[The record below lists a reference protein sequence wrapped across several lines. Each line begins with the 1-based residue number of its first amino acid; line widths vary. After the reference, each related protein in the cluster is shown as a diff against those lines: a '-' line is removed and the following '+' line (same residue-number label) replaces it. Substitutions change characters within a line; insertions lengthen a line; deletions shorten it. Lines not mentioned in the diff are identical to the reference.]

1 MPGRG
6 SIPWGQQQWGTP
18 CPKKDARNQSRDCH
32 MKGKQGFTCWERR
45 EAIIAEGPREPV
57 CSWFCVFRSVD
68 TSDDELF
75 VYVSLLIAKSARYQG
90 CPCHP

>member
-1 MPGRG
+1 
-6 SIPWGQQQWGTP
+6 
-18 CPKKDARNQSRDCH
+18 
-32 MKGKQGFTCWERR
+32 MKGKQGFSCWERR

-57 CSWFCVFRSVD
+57 CSWFRVFRSVD